1 MRHCCPSPP
10 FLLLLL
16 LLLAPHAAADDDTL
30 ARFAR
35 FKRVYRKRY
44 RSPAEEARRF
54 QAFAATLS
62 RAAARNHAG
71 AGAAVHGVN
80 QFADMTPREFRLMAT
95 RPAAAPRHPIVRLV
109 TTATPSA
116 ASAPHV
122 PYDPP
127 APVRCSRNW
136 ASTFPASTPI
146 RDQDKC
152 GGCWAY
158 ALAETT
164 RLQFV
169 ARHGADSDPGLL
181 SAEYLLDCA
190 KPAWT
195 AQNCSCW
202 SWGTEKTC
210 YDGCCGGEPLVA
222 ANWLAAVGGIPTA
235 AAYGGR
241 GRFDKNLTYNVTRSA
256 ADPFTPFPCDMT
268 VPKAVRPVGP
278 PLFFAPGRN
287 LNMTIALLQQEKAA
301 AAAGGAAAVSKL
313 FCDKY
318 DVCPG
323 ADGKYVSPE
332 TQLAQYVC
340 EVGPVEIGVSTGGW
354 DTYVSGVLT
363 ASQCSNETQS
373 HSVEVVGVDADK
385 QAWIV
390 RNHWGPQFGVSPT
403 PPYLPAAKT
412 PGGNGGGY
420 LLLAFGENTCRM
432 AEVGFA
438 HPELETV

>member
-1 MRHCCPSPP
+1 MRRGWPRPT
-10 FLLLLL
+10 LLLLL
-16 LLLAPHAAADDDTL
+16 SILSLLYAPHATTSAAAADAR

-44 RSPAEEARRF
+44 SSPEEEHHRF
-54 QAFAATLS
+54 KAFKATLL
-62 RAAARNHAG
+62 RAEARNH

-80 QFADMTPREFRLMAT
+80 QFADMTPREFQRAMN
-95 RPAAAPRHPIVRLV
+95 RPAAAPLHLTHGTV
-109 TTATPSA
+109 SA
-116 ASAPHV
+116 AT

-136 ASTFPASTPI
+136 ATKFPASTPI

-164 RLQFV
+164 RLQYV
-169 ARHGADSDPGLL
+169 VRHGVGEDPGML

-202 SWGTEKTC
+202 TFGTKKTC

-241 GRFDKNLTYNVTRSA
+241 GRFDSNLTYNVTRSA
-256 ADPFTPFPCDMT
+256 GDPYKPYPCDMT
-268 VPKAVRPVGP
+268 VPKAVLPVGP

-287 LNMTIALLQQEKAA
+287 INMTIALLQQEKAA
-301 AAAGGAAAVSKL
+301 AAKGGAAAVRKL

-318 DVCPG
+318 NVCPE

-332 TQLAQYVC
+332 AQLAQYVC
-340 EVGPVEIGVSTGGW
+340 ETGPVEIGVATGGW

-363 ASQCSNETQS
+363 ASQCSNQTQS
-373 HSVEVVGVDADK
+373 HSVEIVGVDADK

-403 PPYLPAAKT
+403 PPYLPAEET

-432 AEVGFA
+432 AELGFA
-438 HPELETV
+438 HPVLEMVKT